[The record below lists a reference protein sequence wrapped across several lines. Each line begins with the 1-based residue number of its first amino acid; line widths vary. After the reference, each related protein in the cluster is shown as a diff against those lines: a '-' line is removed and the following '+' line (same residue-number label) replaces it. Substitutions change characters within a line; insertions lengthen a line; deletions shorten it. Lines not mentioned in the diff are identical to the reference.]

1 MPPTITTP
9 DRTGP
14 TTAQAPAQVPA
25 IPDLPDV
32 RLTAKQERFAR
43 LVAAGFAQSDAYR
56 QAYDVRSGSAHI
68 VAVEASRLANA
79 PDIALTIESLRA
91 IASAQATHG
100 FAVSRARVIAE
111 MYRMATYDPRQLLG
125 ADGRPLPLH
134 ELPDE
139 IASAV
144 EQVDVLVDA
153 EGRPTAFRYKLARK
167 AAHLE
172 QTAKALG
179 MFEEDNRQRSA
190 SLASALAQL
199 AGTPAPR
206 IGPASE

>member
-1 MPPTITTP
+1 M
-9 DRTGP
+9 
-14 TTAQAPAQVPA
+14 V
-25 IPDLPDV
+25 
-32 RLTAKQERFAR
+32 AR
-43 LVAAGFAQSDAYR
+43 RIS
-56 QAYDVRSGSAHI
+56 
-68 VAVEASRLANA
+68 E
-79 PDIALTIESLRA
+79 LRA
-91 IASAQATHG
+91 IATAQATHG

-111 MYRMATYDPRQLLG
+111 IYRMATYAPRMLLD

-153 EGRPTAFRYKLARK
+153 EGRPTAYRYKLARK

-172 QTAKALG
+172 QTAKALS

-190 SLASALAQL
+190 SLASALAEL
-199 AGTPAPR
+199 SGAPAPR
-206 IGPASE
+206 IGPAAD

>member
-1 MPPTITTP
+1 MPPTTQAT
-9 DRTGP
+9 DRTDS
-14 TTAQAPAQVPA
+14 AAQVAALVAAHPE
-25 IPDLPDV
+25 V
-32 RLTAKQERFAR
+32 SLTPKRERFAQ
-43 LVAAGFAQSDAYR
+43 LVAAGFTQSDAYR
-56 QAYDVRSGSAHI
+56 QTHATTTDRQATVWNDAHVLASVPE
-68 VAVEASRLANA
+68 VAARI
-79 PDIALTIESLRA
+79 DALKA
-91 IASAQATHG
+91 IGTAQATHG

-111 MYRMATYDPRQLLG
+111 MYRMATYDPRMLLD
-125 ADGRPLPLH
+125 ADGKPRPLH

-153 EGRPTAFRYKLARK
+153 EGRPTAYRYKLARK

-190 SLASALAQL
+190 SLASALAEL
-199 AGTPAPR
+199 AGAPAPR
-206 IGPASE
+206 IGPAAD

>member
-1 MPPTITTP
+1 MPPTTNAP
-9 DRTGP
+9 P
-14 TTAQAPAQVPA
+14 TTAIVPA
-25 IPDLPDV
+25 AAGKG
-32 RLTAKQERFAR
+32 LTPKRERFAQ
-43 LVAAGFAQSDAYR
+43 LVAAGFSQADAYR
-56 QAYDVRSGSAHI
+56 QSHDTTTSRPATAWVEGAAI
-68 VAVEASRLANA
+68 AAMPMVARRISE
-79 PDIALTIESLRA
+79 LRA
-91 IASAQATHG
+91 SATAQATHG

-125 ADGRPLPLH
+125 DDGKPLPLN

-179 MFEEDNRQRSA
+179 MFEEDNRQRGA
-190 SLASALAQL
+190 SLATALAAL
-199 AGTPAPR
+199 AGAPAPR
-206 IGPASE
+206 IGPASD

>member
-1 MPPTITTP
+1 MPPTTQSP
-9 DRTGP
+9 DRTGSP
-14 TTAQAPAQVPA
+14 AALVSAAPEVHLTPKREKFAQ
-25 IPDLPDV
+25 
-32 RLTAKQERFAR
+32 
-43 LVAAGFAQSDAYR
+43 LVAQGFTQADAYR
-56 QAYDVRSGSAHI
+56 QTHGTTTARQATVWNDAHVLASVPE
-68 VAVEASRLANA
+68 VAARIEA
-79 PDIALTIESLRA
+79 LRA

-100 FAVSRARVIAE
+100 FAISRARVIAE
-111 MYRMATYDPRQLLG
+111 MYRMATYDPRQLLD
-125 ADGRPLPLH
+125 ADGKPLPLN

-153 EGRPTAFRYKLARK
+153 DGRPTAYRYKLARK

-179 MFEEDNRQRSA
+179 MFEDDNRQRGA

-199 AGTPAPR
+199 AGAPAPR
-206 IGPASE
+206 IGPAAD

>member
-1 MPPTITTP
+1 VTAPEVHLTP
-9 DRTGP
+9 KREKF
-14 TTAQAPAQVPA
+14 AQ
-25 IPDLPDV
+25 
-32 RLTAKQERFAR
+32 
-43 LVAAGFAQSDAYR
+43 LVAQGFTQADAYR
-56 QAYDVRSGSAHI
+56 QTHATTTTRQATVWNDAHMLASVPDVAARIEALQA
-68 VAVEASRLANA
+68 VA
-79 PDIALTIESLRA
+79 T
-91 IASAQATHG
+91 AQATHG

-111 MYRMATYDPRQLLG
+111 MYRMATYDPRMLLD
-125 ADGRPLPLH
+125 ADGKPLPLH

-153 EGRPTAFRYKLARK
+153 DGRPTAFRYKLAKK

-190 SLASALAQL
+190 SLASALAAL
-199 AGTPAPR
+199 SGAPSARIAPAGD
-206 IGPASE
+206 GG